1 MMNYLSNKEGA
12 LRALTFFIER
22 HEEKPIF
29 SSKSEI
35 KPMPSEVYVNK
46 EITVGGGT
54 IDLLKGSA
62 NNEVGVTNFDG
73 NKLDD
78 GRAFAVDGV
87 AFHIAIGDSGAH
99 PYNVDYDKGVQSSE
113 FQPFQ
118 FANLVLKQNNE
129 ILVKLPISSIEN
141 GKENFSEYRDL
152 DLTLI
157 SPKTKVEVQIQF
169 PDDVAVPVLDDGKAL
184 FVSAK
189 FRGYE
194 SYQRR

>member
-1 MMNYLSNKEGA
+1 MNYLSNKEGA
-12 LRALTFFIER
+12 LRALTFFRER
-22 HEEKPIF
+22 HQEKPIF
-29 SSKSEI
+29 GKGDEI

-54 IDLLKGSA
+54 LDLLKGST

-78 GRAFAVDGV
+78 GRAFVVDGV
-87 AFHIAIGDSGAH
+87 AFHIAIGDAGAK
-99 PYNVDYDKGVQSSE
+99 PYNVDYDKGIASAE

-169 PDDVAVPVLDDGKAL
+169 PDDVAVPSLATGKAF
-184 FVSAK
+184 FVSVK
-189 FRGYE
+189 YRGYE